1 MHIMHVI
8 DSLEVGGA
16 ERMLVEIANQTAADG
31 HQVSVC
37 VTRSQH
43 ILADSLRPGIALTTL
58 NRGRRFEWDAMKI
71 FATLIKDQKVEVI
84 QAHSR
89 STFAFLSLAKTLRL
103 IHPPIIL
110 HDHYGSIE
118 IDPSIPLWFRIWAK
132 HFLHHYVGVY
142 SKLATWAEAAGLP
155 QEKISVIENALD
167 LKPVCQA
174 VPLDLRRELGLPAQV
189 LIGIVAGGIR
199 PEKGIDVLLEAV
211 ARCSCRHLIKILVA
225 GGDRD
230 RAYAQACR
238 AQSTA
243 LQLEDRVDFLG
254 ERLDFAN
261 LIKGADFALIPSRSE
276 SGPLVLIEYL
286 AAGLP
291 FVSTRVGAVAC
302 RVAGLGIPEFVA
314 PGEAGSL
321 AAALDRLVHLS
332 PAERR
337 ARAQSGKTAALGCFD
352 IRQQMPHWY
361 RIYEGARPHFNKP

>member
-16 ERMLVEIANQTAADG
+16 ERMLVEIANQTAAVG
-31 HQVSVC
+31 HRVSVC
-37 VTRSQH
+37 VTRSRR
-43 ILADSLRPGIALTTL
+43 ILADSLRPGITLTTL
-58 NRGRRFEWDAMKI
+58 NRGRRFDWAAMKN
-71 FATLIKDQKVEVI
+71 FATLIKDQKTDVI
-84 QAHSR
+84 HVHSR

-132 HFLHHYVGVY
+132 HSLHHYVAVY
-142 SKLATWAEAAGLP
+142 SKLATWAETAGIP
-155 QEKISVIENALD
+155 KGKISVIENALD

-174 VPLDLRRELGLPAQV
+174 APLDLRRELGLPARV

-225 GGDRD
+225 GGERDRD
-230 RAYAQACR
+230 YAQACR
-238 AQSTA
+238 AQISA
-243 LQLEDRVDFLG
+243 LHLVDRLDFLG

-276 SGPLVLIEYL
+276 SGPLVLIEYM

-291 FVSTRVGAVAC
+291 FVATKVGAVAR

-314 PGEAGSL
+314 PDEAGSL
-321 AAALDRLVHLS
+321 AAALDRLVTLS

-337 ARAQSGKTAALGCFD
+337 SRAQSGKTAALRCFD
-352 IRQQMPHWY
+352 IRQQMPQWY
-361 RIYEGARPHFNKP
+361 RIYEGARP

>member
-1 MHIMHVI
+1 MRIIHVI
-8 DSLEVGGA
+8 DSLAVGGA
-16 ERMLVEIANQTAADG
+16 ERMLVEIANQSAADG
-31 HQVSVC
+31 HQVAVC
-37 VTRSQH
+37 ITRSQH
-43 ILADSLRPGIALTTL
+43 ILADSLRPEIAVTIL
-58 NRGRRFEWDAMKI
+58 NRRRRFEWDGMKN
-71 FATLIKDQKVEVI
+71 FATLIRDRKIDI
-84 QAHSR
+84 IHAHSR
-89 STFAFLSLAKTLRL
+89 STFAFLSLAKTMRL

-110 HDHYGSIE
+110 HDHYGIE
-118 IDPSIPLWFRIWAK
+118 TDPSIPLWFRIWAK

-142 SKLATWAEAAGLP
+142 SKLAAWAEAAGLP

-167 LKPVCQA
+167 LRPVCQA
-174 VPLDLRRELGLPAQV
+174 APLNLRRELGLPAWV

-199 PEKGIDVLLEAV
+199 PEKGIDVLLEALG
-211 ARCSCRHLIKILVA
+211 RCSCRHLIKILVA

-238 AQSTA
+238 AQSSA
-243 LQLEDRVDFLG
+243 WQLEGRVDFLG
-254 ERLDFAN
+254 ERLDLAS

-276 SGPLVLIEYL
+276 SGPLVLIEYM

-314 PGEAGSL
+314 PGEADSL
-321 AAALDRLVHLS
+321 AAALDQLIRLS

-337 ARAQSGKTAALGCFD
+337 ARGQAGKTAALAGFD

-361 RIYEGARPHFNKP
+361 RIYEGARPHFNQR